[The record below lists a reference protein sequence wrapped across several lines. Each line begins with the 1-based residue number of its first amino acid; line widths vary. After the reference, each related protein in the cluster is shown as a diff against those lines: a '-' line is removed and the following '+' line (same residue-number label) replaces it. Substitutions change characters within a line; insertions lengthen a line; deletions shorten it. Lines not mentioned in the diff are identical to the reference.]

1 MKRKLDI
8 LPVKMW
14 AVWGHCGL
22 YVDTAYTRKDMI
34 ERHVSALG
42 YDWEYHKKNG
52 DRLVRVLVV
61 PIPPYR

>member
-1 MKRKLDI
+1 
-8 LPVKMW
+8 MW

-42 YDWEYHKKNG
+42 YDWEYHKKKG
-52 DRLVRVLVV
+52 DRLVHVLVV
-61 PIPPYR
+61 PISPYR